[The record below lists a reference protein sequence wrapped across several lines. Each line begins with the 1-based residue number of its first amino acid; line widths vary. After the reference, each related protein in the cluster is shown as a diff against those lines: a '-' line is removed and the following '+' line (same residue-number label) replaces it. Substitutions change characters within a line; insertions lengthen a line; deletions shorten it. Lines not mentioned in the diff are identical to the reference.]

1 VKTARQSESRI
12 ARYEQKSEEGRSGVQ
27 RAKRERKR
35 QNEGERPR
43 EFPKLPLSPFQAP
56 NRLFAS
62 RPIFSKPWNAHLDSG
77 RTGTQTETNY
87 ATAVG
92 VRGDRE
98 NPSGQKSSHLFFV
111 RRSLCQ
117 ETPNKE
123 GATVITP
130 FLPPGFSRVSAR
142 KTRQPEPS
150 RSDPTRALRI
160 KYSQEEGPRHISQGL
175 TKFD

>member
-1 VKTARQSESRI
+1 M
-12 ARYEQKSEEGRSGVQ
+12 
-27 RAKRERKR
+27 
-35 QNEGERPR
+35 
-43 EFPKLPLSPFQAP
+43 
-56 NRLFAS
+56 
-62 RPIFSKPWNAHLDSG
+62 
-77 RTGTQTETNY
+77 QTEEDFSQYLKT
-87 ATAVG
+87 

-142 KTRQPEPS
+142 KTRQPESS
-150 RSDPTRALRI
+150 RFVPKRAHHLE
-160 KYSQEEGPRHISQGL
+160 YSQKEGPRHISQGL

>member
-1 VKTARQSESRI
+1 MMVM
-12 ARYEQKSEEGRSGVQ
+12 
-27 RAKRERKR
+27 
-35 QNEGERPR
+35 R
-43 EFPKLPLSPFQAP
+43 EFPKLPRFTISSPESSFRIPTDLLQALECP
-56 NRLFAS
+56 FGLRKDWHANRDKLRDS
-62 RPIFSKPWNAHLDSG
+62 RR
-77 RTGTQTETNY
+77 RTRN
-87 ATAVG
+87 
-92 VRGDRE
+92 RE

-130 FLPPGFSRVSAR
+130 FLPPGFSRVSVR

-150 RSDPTRALRI
+150 RSDPTRARHI